1 MNFEHLIS
9 PISEASPAGSDCGYT
24 AEFQQLTA
32 VAEYVMARSEVA
44 ELDRQ
49 TKIEFQGENAESDL
63 RSAKSNLDDGRRK
76 SERLASAVKEL
87 TGRQPSLEGSV
98 KELRSRSE
106 QLLTEVGK
114 DIRVVQHLTLAWM
127 GDKGIEGLTAGF
139 SLIAALLDRYGDSVY
154 PQPDEDDPED
164 VSARTMALSEMLSGS
179 GFVNAL
185 RDCVVLAASGIGRFS
200 GRDVEVMDRVLDD
213 DHSDGARSTQHIRA
227 IAQGMALADPA
238 LSGDADLLLQR
249 SIEEIVACLSAID
262 NVVSR
267 FVVGTLHGDR
277 VIKLLQRIKYQLESA
292 KTPDSQSELSADR
305 AGEGN
310 HVARQVTSAVEKKN
324 VGTGGV
330 LETRYDAQRM
340 ILEICRFIEETQP
353 GHPAPLFLRRA
364 ERLLGAKDFFAIIRD
379 MAPDAIS
386 ELERITGHRSDVAD
400 Q

>member
-9 PISEASPAGSDCGYT
+9 PISEASPTGSDCGYT

-32 VAEYVMARSEVA
+32 VADYLMARSEVA

-49 TKIEFQGENAESDL
+49 TKIDFQGENADSDL

-76 SERLASAVKEL
+76 SERLALAVKEL

-98 KELRSRSE
+98 KELRSRAE
-106 QLLTEVGK
+106 HLLTDVGK

-127 GDKGIEGLTAGF
+127 GDSGIEGLSAGF
-139 SLIAALLDRYGDSVY
+139 SLISALLDLYGNSVY

-185 RDCVVLAASGIGRFS
+185 RDCVVLASSGIGRLG
-200 GRDVEVMDRVLDD
+200 GRDVEVIDRVLDD
-213 DHSDGARSTQHIRA
+213 DHSDGARSSQHIRA

-249 SIEEIVACLSAID
+249 SIDEIVACLAAID

-277 VIKLLQRIKYQLESA
+277 VVKLLQRIKYQLESA
-292 KTPDSQSELSADR
+292 KTPDSQSELGADG
-305 AGEGN
+305 AGQGN
-310 HVARQVTSAVEKKN
+310 PSDRQATALSEKKN
-324 VGTGGV
+324 RGIGGV
-330 LETRYDAQRM
+330 LETRYDAQKM
-340 ILEICRFIEETQP
+340 ILEICRFIEETEP

-364 ERLLGAKDFFAIIRD
+364 ERLLGAKDFFAIMRD
-379 MAPDAIS
+379 MVPDAIS
-386 ELERITGHRSDVAD
+386 ELERITGHRNDVAD